1 MIYAGFLFCHFID
14 PVKCCTDL
22 ANRSSMN
29 RLVTIFAKDSAMDKR
44 RTRFVPSFSEPNET
58 LESRLAM
65 TASALQQPAQITA
78 MAVHQ
83 ASPVTRITVK
93 AGTLGQPITFHVTVK
108 GPASAGIAGGT
119 VNLLSNGQLVQA
131 IKLTPQGGRGA
142 TTMAQGTYTYTPQP
156 GGGAVYF
163 GSHSIAAQFVNA
175 SGQALGTASTTF
187 NIREPRYRTLATGV
201 KYATIARGSGS
212 MAGAGQTASVLYTG
226 FLASNGQI
234 FDASLAHGTA
244 PLTFKLGS
252 GQVVP
257 GFEAGVSGMRVGESR
272 IVVIPPAQGYGSNPV
287 GSIPANSTLVFI
299 VTLKAVS

>member
-1 MIYAGFLFCHFID
+1 
-14 PVKCCTDL
+14 
-22 ANRSSMN
+22 MN
-29 RLVTIFAKDSAMDKR
+29 KR
-44 RTRFVPSFSEPNET
+44 RSRYVPSFAVPKET
-58 LESRLAM
+58 LESRVVL
-65 TASALQQPAQITA
+65 TSGVLQHPAQIVAAA
-78 MAVHQ
+78 MHQ

-93 AGTLGQPITFHVTVK
+93 AGTLGQPISFHVTVK

-142 TTMAQGTYTYTPQP
+142 SSMAQGTYTYTPQP

-163 GSHSIAAQFVNA
+163 GSHAITAQFVNA
-175 SGQALGTASTTF
+175 SGQATSTATTTF
-187 NIREPRYRTLATGV
+187 NVREPHYRTFTTGV
-201 KYATIARGSGS
+201 KYATITRGSGPV
-212 MAGAGQTASVLYTG
+212 AAAGQTASVLYTG

-244 PLTFKLGS
+244 PLVFKLGS

-257 GFEAGVSGMRVGESR
+257 GFDAGVSGMRVGESR
-272 IVVIPPAQGYGSNPV
+272 IVVIPPSQGYGATPV

-299 VTLKAVS
+299 VTLTGVS